1 MKTIGLLGGTG
12 WSSTIGYY
20 KALNELVSKRLGGYH
35 SAKILLKSIDYHD
48 IMNNYGKDHAK
59 TSSLLKQ
66 ELQDLIT
73 LKPDCIIICCNTLH
87 KYYDLIKHELKTNI
101 PILHAVEL
109 VAQHLLDNQQKTVL
123 LLATNFTMKDGFFE
137 KMLQH
142 KGIVV
147 SIPNEHECKI
157 MHEIHEELMHNIVTD
172 ASRDFFSNLVKKHQP
187 LDAVI
192 LGCTEYPLVVDQ
204 TNSALPIIDPVNLQ
218 VEAAVDYALT
228 AKAIS

>member
-20 KALNELVSKRLGGYH
+20 KAINELVAKRLGGYH

-48 IMNNYGKDHAK
+48 IMSNYGRDHAQ
-59 TSSLLKQ
+59 TSSILKQ
-66 ELQDLIT
+66 ELQGLISF
-73 LKPDCIIICCNTLH
+73 KPDCIIICCNTLH

-109 VAQHLLDNQQKTVL
+109 VAQHLLDNQQKTTL

-137 KMLQH
+137 KTLQQ

-147 SIPNEHECKI
+147 SIPNEHDRKV
-157 MHEIHEELMHNIVTD
+157 MQEIHDELMHNIVTD
-172 ASRDFFSNLVKKHQP
+172 VSRTFFSNLIKKHQH

-204 TNSALPIIDPVNLQ
+204 INSVLPIVNPVTLQ
-218 VEAAVDYALT
+218 IKLAVDYALAPDFT
-228 AKAIS
+228 